1 MPGFSSRWVSHVQE
15 GAFHPL
21 TAKPEADPR
30 EEGFTCN
37 LISRSR
43 SGSEDLRVT
52 YCRLLPGQY
61 HLRHHHPHAAE
72 FYFIIAGECTVYL
85 DGEFVCA
92 RPGTAIYIPTNAVH
106 AVRNESDA
114 VCEWLAG
121 FNRPEYAECGLVY
134 DE

>member
-1 MPGFSSRWVSHVQE
+1 VREEDFR
-15 GAFHPL
+15 PL

-37 LISRSR
+37 LISRER

-61 HLRHHHPHAAE
+61 HILHHHPHAAE
-72 FYFIIAGECTVYL
+72 FYFVIHGACTVYL
-85 DGEFVCA
+85 EGEIVHA
-92 RPGTAIYIPTNAVH
+92 TTGTAVYIPANAVH
-106 AVRNESDA
+106 AVRNDSGR
-114 VCEWLAG
+114 VCEFLAG
-121 FNRPEYAECGLVY
+121 FNRPEYSECGLVY